1 MIATYEIQ
9 DICDLLQGN
18 SYNLHGRSGE
28 VNVTLPFAVCQSLN
42 IQESRE
48 MIHVEIYC
56 LTLSSLPR
64 TKWNLM

>member
-1 MIATYEIQ
+1 MIATSEIH
-9 DICDLLQGN
+9 DICDFLQGN
-18 SYNLHGRSGE
+18 SYKPHGRSGE

>member
-9 DICDLLQGN
+9 DICAFLQGN
-18 SYNLHGRSGE
+18 SYQPHGRSGE
-28 VNVTLPFAVCQSLN
+28 VNVTLPFAVCQSLH

-56 LTLSSLPR
+56 LTLSSLSR

>member
-9 DICDLLQGN
+9 DICDLQQGN
-18 SYNLHGRSGE
+18 SYTPHGRSGE

-48 MIHVEIYC
+48 MIQVEIYC

>member
-9 DICDLLQGN
+9 DICDLQQGN
-18 SYNLHGRSGE
+18 SYNPHGRSGE

>member
-9 DICDLLQGN
+9 DICDLQQGN
-18 SYNLHGRSGE
+18 SYEPHGRSGE

>member
-9 DICDLLQGN
+9 DICDLQQGN
-18 SYNLHGRSGE
+18 SYNPHGRSGE
-28 VNVTLPFAVCQSLN
+28 VNVTLPFVVCQSLN

>member
-1 MIATYEIQ
+1 MIATCEIQ
-9 DICDLLQGN
+9 DICDFLQGK
-18 SYNLHGRSGE
+18 SYEPYGRFGE
-28 VNVTLPFAVCQSLN
+28 VNVTLPFAVFQSLN

-48 MIHVEIYC
+48 MIHVETYC

>member
-9 DICDLLQGN
+9 DICDLQHGN
-18 SYNLHGRSGE
+18 SYNPHGRSGE

>member
-1 MIATYEIQ
+1 MIATYETQ
-9 DICDLLQGN
+9 DICDFLQGN
-18 SYNLHGRSGE
+18 SYKPNGRSGE